1 MIRSSNPTLGD
12 KTFRDSQH
20 MLAGGERSVMTLGGT
35 VNKALILIAI
45 VMATGAYAWTQLPA
59 NNIYMIGSAL
69 VGLGL
74 VFVISFKKTWAPALA
89 PVYAA
94 VEGVFL
100 GLITLMFE
108 TRYPG
113 IATQAVGLTCFVFV
127 ALLLAY
133 QSGLIKATENFKLGV
148 AAATGGIFLFYIV
161 GWIASL
167 VGFPGMMNMHS
178 VANASP
184 MSIGISVFVVIIAA
198 LNLVM
203 DFDHIENGVEHGAP
217 KYMEWYAAFG
227 LLVTLVWLYVEM
239 LRLLAKLR
247 ER

>member
-12 KTFRDSQH
+12 KTFRDSRQG
-20 MLAGGERSVMTLGGT
+20 LAAADHSVMTLGGT
-35 VNKALILIAI
+35 VNKSLLLIAI
-45 VMATGAYAWTQLPA
+45 LMATGAYAWTQLPPSSG
-59 NNIYMIGSAL
+59 YMIGSAL

-74 VFVISFKKTWAPALA
+74 VFVISFKKTWAPYLA

-94 VEGVFL
+94 VEGIFL
-100 GLITLMFE
+100 GLITLVFE

-113 IATQAVGLTCFVFV
+113 IASQAVGLTCFVFV

-148 AAATGGIFLFYIV
+148 AAATGGIFLFYV
-161 GWIASL
+161 AGWIASL
-167 VGFPGMMNMHS
+167 FGFSGLMNMHS
-178 VANASP
+178 VTNASP
-184 MSIGISVFVVIIAA
+184 LSIGISVFVVIIAA

-203 DFDHIENGVEHGAP
+203 DFDFIESGVDQRAP

-239 LRLLAKLR
+239 LRLLAKLQ